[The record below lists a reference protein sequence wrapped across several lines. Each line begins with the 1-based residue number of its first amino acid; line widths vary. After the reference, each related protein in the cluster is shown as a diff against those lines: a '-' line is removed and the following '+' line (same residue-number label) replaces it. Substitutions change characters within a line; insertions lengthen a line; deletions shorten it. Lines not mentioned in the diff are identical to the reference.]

1 MVVIVRKKVNMG
13 SFEYKA
19 KKYLPE
25 DVLLTKGRKDKAKE
39 LDSILENKV
48 KNINKLYDNLPV
60 SVKNISINKWRWL
73 GKEID
78 KIFKEVNIIEVKDR
92 DEHNIWPAI
101 GQFFRKELSAGM
113 NDKKRS
119 GTKNDHYRKC
129 WALYK
134 LKYTEWIK
142 EWIGWDQLAERGEQL
157 IYNEIILK
165 FLSEKI
171 GNVNPKIK
179 GKEEYAI
186 LGKLLVEKLPS
197 LKSKKNISAF
207 SEQELEEIINT
218 VTKEFLKT
226 RNNLK

>member
-1 MVVIVRKKVNMG
+1 MVVIVRRKVNMG
-13 SFEYKA
+13 GFEYEA

-25 DVLLTKGRKDKAKE
+25 DVLLTKDKKDKAKE
-39 LDSILENKV
+39 LDNILENRV
-48 KNINKLYDNLPV
+48 KNINKLYDKLPV
-60 SVKNISINKWRWL
+60 SVKKISIDKWRWL

-78 KIFKEVNIIEVKDR
+78 KIFKEVNIIEAKDK
-92 DEHNIWPAI
+92 DEYTIWPAI

-113 NDKKRS
+113 DDKKRS

-129 WALYK
+129 WALYT

-142 EWIGWDQLAERGEQL
+142 EWIGWDQLVERGEQL
-157 IYNEIILK
+157 IHNEIILK
-165 FLSEKI
+165 LLSEKI

-179 GKEEYAI
+179 GKEEYAA

-207 SEQELEEIINT
+207 TEQELEEIINT
-218 VTKEFLKT
+218 VTEAFLKT
-226 RNNLK
+226 RNNL